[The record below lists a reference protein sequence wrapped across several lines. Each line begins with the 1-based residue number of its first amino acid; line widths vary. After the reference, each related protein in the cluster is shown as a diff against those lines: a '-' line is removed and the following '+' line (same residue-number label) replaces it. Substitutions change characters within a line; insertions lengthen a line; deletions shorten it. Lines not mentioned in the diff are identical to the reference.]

1 MVQFEEDTSNQRC
14 ICKSDKLVTDIIIE
28 KSIGGFKFFEIKVT
42 KGSVPQALTGKFT
55 SIRAAKKA
63 VEDYLRKKEDT
74 PAARREYFAK
84 AREERN
90 KENATKSKAKGSKH
104 VHQGSGN

>member
-1 MVQFEEDTSNQRC
+1 MVHFEEDTANQRC
-14 ICKSDKLVTDIIIE
+14 VCKSDKLVTDIIIE

-55 SIRAAKKA
+55 SIRTAKNA
-63 VEDYLRKKEDT
+63 VEDYLRKKDDT

-104 VHQGSGN
+104 VHQGPDN

>member
-1 MVQFEEDTSNQRC
+1 MVHFEEDTANQRC
-14 ICKSDKLVTDIIIE
+14 VCKSDKLVTDIIIE

-55 SIRAAKKA
+55 SIRTAKNA
-63 VEDYLRKKEDT
+63 VENYLRKKDDT

-104 VHQGSGN
+104 VHQGPDN